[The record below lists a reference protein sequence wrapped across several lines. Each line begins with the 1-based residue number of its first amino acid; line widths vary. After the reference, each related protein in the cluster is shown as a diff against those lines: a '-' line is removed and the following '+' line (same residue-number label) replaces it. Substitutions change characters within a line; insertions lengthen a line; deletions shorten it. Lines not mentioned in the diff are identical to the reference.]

1 MSWKNPGHQ
10 RHGKI
15 KRSGAMGKAQGISVM
30 EKVLGI
36 NAMEKE
42 QGVSIKEKVRLRP
55 DALIPPEAL
64 EGVHVHLAGCM

>member
-1 MSWKNPGHQ
+1 MSWKNPEHQ

-15 KRSGAMGKAQGISVM
+15 KCSGAMGKAQGISVM

-55 DALIPPEAL
+55 DALIPP
-64 EGVHVHLAGCM
+64 